1 MIQSSVACRNAEIV
15 TIPFPPSSGQ
25 QQQLH
30 GLQDNHPAAPRGKSR
45 ALWWSL
51 GGTILSAVGFVA
63 LAAFEQYNS
72 SLSELR
78 ADLKHFNEISG
89 ELVKKDSMRKCID
102 HLIEC
107 KQELQA
113 VRLSKENLAQELATV
128 HKDREEMKHEIQY
141 LRERLAS
148 LEGRQSATPIIVPV
162 VAPSA
167 PSNEPSMKTD

>member
-1 MIQSSVACRNAEIV
+1 VVEPGRHHSQRRRLCR
-15 TIPFPPSSGQ
+15 
-25 QQQLH
+25 
-30 GLQDNHPAAPRGKSR
+30 
-45 ALWWSL
+45 L
-51 GGTILSAVGFVA
+51 GG
-63 LAAFEQYNS
+63 FEQYKS

-78 ADLKHFNEISG
+78 ADLKRFNEISG

-113 VRLSKENLAQELATV
+113 VRLSKENLAQELAAV
-128 HKDREEMKHEIQY
+128 HKDREEMRHEVQH

-167 PSNEPSMKTD
+167 ASNDPSMKTD